1 MVAAVARPHDQRPSV
16 AATRRSGEVQIDGK
30 LNEAAWQTA
39 VPGSDFIQIDPTE
52 GQPASE
58 KTEVRI
64 LIDDAAIYVGVRAF
78 DKEPGKIQSQLARR
92 DENIEGDALVVMFDS
107 FHDHVSAFLFRLSP
121 AGARRDATVD
131 SDGREDN
138 TWDAVWQGSST
149 LDSLGWT
156 AEFRIPLS
164 QLRYNPNRAE
174 QTWGFQV
181 VRTIARK
188 AETDFFSFTPKNER
202 QGVHNYGHLTG
213 LGHLSSPRRVELV
226 PYVLAKNENPTVAPN
241 DPFRNQNQVV
251 PGAGVDFKYGI
262 TSNITLDATINPDF
276 GQVEVDPAVVNL
288 SAFETFFPERRPFFV
303 EGANIFNFG
312 SMRTN
317 NSSNGYN
324 FVHTRRIGRS
334 PQRFIDGS
342 TVTFVDAPNE
352 TTIDGAV
359 KLTGKSAG
367 GWSLGLLDAITA
379 REEARFRDATG
390 DHRAV
395 VEPRANYVV
404 GRLKRDLNEGNTT
417 IGIAATATNRQL
429 DDPALEP
436 LFRKAS
442 YVAGFDWNH
451 SWYNR
456 RWAFDGD

>member
-1 MVAAVARPHDQRPSV
+1 MHRLLSTSVFALSAASVLAAVPLVSQQTSVPATPAAARPHDQRPSV
-16 AATRRSGEVQIDGK
+16 TAARRSGEVQIDGK
-30 LNEAAWQTA
+30 LNEAAWQVATPFA
-39 VPGSDFIQIDPTE
+39 EFTQLDPSE

-58 KTEVRI
+58 KTEVRV
-64 LIDDAAIYVGVRAF
+64 LIDDAAVYVGLRAF
-78 DKEPGKIQSQLARR
+78 DREPGKIQSQLARR
-92 DENIEGDALVVMFDS
+92 DENVDGDALVVMFDS

-131 SDGREDN
+131 SNGFEDN
-138 TWDAVWQGSST
+138 TWDAVWEGSSSV
-149 LDSLGWT
+149 DSLGWT

-164 QLRYNPNRAE
+164 QLRYNANRAE

-181 VRTIARK
+181 VRTITRK
-188 AETDFFSFTPKNER
+188 GEADFLSFTPKNEN
-202 QGVHNYGHLTG
+202 QGVHAYGHLRG
-213 LGHLSSPRRVELV
+213 LGHLSSQRRMELV
-226 PYVLAKNENPTVAPN
+226 PYALAKNENPTVDPG
-241 DPFRNQNQVV
+241 DPFRRQNQIV

-303 EGANIFNFG
+303 EGANIFSFG

-334 PQRFIDGS
+334 PQRSIDDNG
-342 TVTFVDAPNE
+342 VTFVDAPTE

-367 GWSLGLLDAITA
+367 GWSLGLLDALTA
-379 REEARFRDATG
+379 RED
-390 DHRAV
+390 
-395 VEPRANYVV
+395 
-404 GRLKRDLNEGNTT
+404 
-417 IGIAATATNRQL
+417 
-429 DDPALEP
+429 
-436 LFRKAS
+436 
-442 YVAGFDWNH
+442 
-451 SWYNR
+451 
-456 RWAFDGD
+456 